1 MKTDVLI
8 IGGSATG
15 LVAAMTAK
23 SNYPDKTV
31 TIIRKDEKVM
41 VPCGIPYI
49 FGTVKTSENNILPD
63 EGLKKLGVNI
73 VIDEV
78 VSIDKENKVCTTRDG
93 ETCSYDKLV
102 LGVGSMPIL
111 PA

>member
-31 TIIRKDEKVM
+31 TIIRKDEK
-41 VPCGIPYI
+41 
-49 FGTVKTSENNILPD
+49 
-63 EGLKKLGVNI
+63 
-73 VIDEV
+73 
-78 VSIDKENKVCTTRDG
+78 
-93 ETCSYDKLV
+93 
-102 LGVGSMPIL
+102 
-111 PA
+111 